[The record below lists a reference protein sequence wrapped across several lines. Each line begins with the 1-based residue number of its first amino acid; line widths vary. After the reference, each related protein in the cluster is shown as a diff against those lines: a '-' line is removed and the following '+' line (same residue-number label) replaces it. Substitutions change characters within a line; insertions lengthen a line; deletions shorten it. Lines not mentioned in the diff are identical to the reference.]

1 MGRKHGGPDGDF
13 GDGPDGGSDDMALR
27 TSGNL
32 LADRRFLYGRDL
44 AADGDHAAAADLYA
58 QALELAPDWAAG
70 WLTLG
75 DAKARCGD
83 REGAASA
90 FRQAARLDRAGVLGA
105 PLALASVAAGEP
117 PSAADPAYVRALFDD
132 YAPRFERHL
141 AESLDY
147 RGPALLRVRARPR
160 RPAAGAVRAGA
171 RPWLRHRPHGRRAAR
186 ARGPARRRRSL
197 PGHGR
202 ARRATR
208 ASTMRS
214 RSGDMLAALGDSRG
228 ESLDLAVAADVLVY
242 VGDLGPVFR
251 AVAAALRPGGLF
263 AFTAQAGPEGD
274 DVTVGA
280 DRRFAHSRDH
290 VFART
295 AEAGLEVALCEPAS
309 TRRDAG
315 RDVPGFLAV
324 LRMSRTRA
332 APA

>member
-147 RGPALLRVRARPR
+147 RGPALLRSALDRVAPPPARFARALDLGCGTGLMGVALRER
-160 RPAAGAVRAGA
+160 VDRLAGVDLS
-171 RPWLRHRPHGRRAAR
+171 PVMVAR
-186 ARGPARRRRSL
+186 ARDKGIYDAL
-197 PGHGR
+197 T
-202 ARRATR
+202 A
-208 ASTMRS
+208 
-214 RSGDMLAALGDSRG
+214 GDMLAALGDSRG